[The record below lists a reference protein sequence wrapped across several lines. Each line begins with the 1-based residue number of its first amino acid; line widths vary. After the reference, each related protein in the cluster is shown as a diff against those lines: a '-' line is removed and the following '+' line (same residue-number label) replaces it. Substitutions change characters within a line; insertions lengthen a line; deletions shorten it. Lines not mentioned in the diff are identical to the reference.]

1 MSALSAV
8 AVWLQPVLLAGLVVG
23 VTAGDPAAP
32 WLALGVLVAPL
43 VALLAPPARLADVN
57 LVARTAV
64 AVAVTL
70 VLAAD
75 FVLAADAAALLGAA
89 PWLGVLLAAA
99 LALLVPLLPGAR
111 RTSAPMLTMAVAAL
125 LLPLV
130 SVALTTRTA
139 PWTAWS
145 RGGSRPALTFSET
158 SAWVRDGER
167 FARPARLTF
176 VEGQRVTVLS
186 PGTYRVVER
195 DAASPT
201 VREWHLTAGETL
213 TLRPGD
219 ELSIEA
225 GARLRFEAGRRVPG
239 APISGVAWADAP
251 DRDLALLPEALG
263 ALLTLVGGALAL
275 VPATRRGP
283 SAAAAPLA
291 LLVTTTAAIGWG
303 IYAGATAPDLALGG
317 SLPAPVMRLPTLAL
331 GPRTGAPLA
340 MLAVAALATLALS
353 AVVALR
359 GRLVATGSAAPAL
372 WAAAVGLAAAL
383 AAAAPDPWTVLVLG
397 LGLAAAA
404 CASLR
409 FAAAAEAAVAGSI
422 VGAGAFVALVGV
434 PVVAPGAA
442 VWPEV
447 LARYPVLAAMPLAWC
462 TTWVMSG
469 GGAARNS
476 ATSL

>member
-1 MSALSAV
+1 MTALAAV
-8 AVWLQPVLLAGLVVG
+8 AVWLQPALLAGLIVA

-43 VALLAPPARLADVN
+43 VALLAPETRLAAVN
-57 LVARTAV
+57 PVARVAV
-64 AVAVTL
+64 GVAVTL
-70 VLAAD
+70 VLGAD
-75 FVLAADAAALLGAA
+75 FVLAADAAALVGAA

-111 RTSAPMLTMAVAAL
+111 RTSAPMLTLAAAAL
-125 LLPLV
+125 LLPLM
-130 SVALTTRTA
+130 SVALTTGTA

-158 SAWVRDGER
+158 SAWVREGER
-167 FARPARLTF
+167 FARPARLAF
-176 VEGQRVTVLS
+176 VEGQRVTALS

-201 VREWHLTAGETL
+201 VREWHLAAGETL

-219 ELSIEA
+219 ELSVEA

-239 APISGVAWADAP
+239 APVSGVAWADAP
-251 DRDLALLPEALG
+251 DRGLALLPDALG

-283 SAAAAPLA
+283 SAAAAPIV

-317 SLPAPVMRLPTLAL
+317 SLPAPMMRLPTRAL
-331 GPRTGAPLA
+331 GARTGAPLA
-340 MLAVAALATLALS
+340 VLAVAALATLALS

-359 GRLVATGSAAPAL
+359 GRLVAAGSAAPAL
-372 WAAAVGLAAAL
+372 WAAAVGLAATL
-383 AAAAPDPWTVLVLG
+383 AATAPDPWALLVLG

-409 FAAAAEAAVAGSI
+409 FAAAGAAAVAGSV
-422 VGAGAFVALVGV
+422 VGAVAFVALVGV
-434 PVVAPGAA
+434 PLVAPEAA

-447 LARYPVLAAMPLAWC
+447 LARYPALAAMPLAWGA
-462 TTWVMSG
+462 TWVLSG
-469 GGAARNS
+469 GGDTRNS

>member
-1 MSALSAV
+1 MTALGAA
-8 AVWLQPVLLAGLVVG
+8 AVWLQPVLLAGLIVG

-43 VALLAPPARLADVN
+43 VALLAPEARLAHVN
-57 LVARTAV
+57 PVARV
-64 AVAVTL
+64 ALGVAVTL
-70 VLAAD
+70 VLSAD
-75 FVLAADAAALLGAA
+75 FVLAADAAVLLGAA

-99 LALLVPLLPGAR
+99 LALLLPLLPGAR
-111 RTSAPMLTMAVAAL
+111 QSSAPMLALAAGAL
-125 LLPLV
+125 LLPLI
-130 SVALTTRTA
+130 SVALTTGAA

-145 RGGSRPALTFSET
+145 RGSVRPALTFSET

-167 FARPARLTF
+167 FARAARLTF
-176 VEGQRVTVLS
+176 VEGQRVTALS

-195 DAASPT
+195 DATSPT
-201 VREWHLTAGETL
+201 VREWHLAAGETL

-219 ELSIEA
+219 ELSVEA

-239 APISGVAWADAP
+239 APVSGVAWADAP
-251 DRDLALLPEALG
+251 ERGLALLPEALG

-283 SAAAAPLA
+283 SAAAAPLV

-317 SLPAPVMRLPTLAL
+317 SLPAPVMRLPMRAL
-331 GPRTGAPLA
+331 GVRAGAPLA
-340 MLAVAALATLALS
+340 VLAVAALATLALA

-359 GRLVATGSAAPAL
+359 GRLVAAGSAAPAL
-372 WAAAVGLAAAL
+372 WAGAVALAAAL
-383 AAAAPDPWTVLVLG
+383 AAASPDPWTVLVLG
-397 LGLAAAA
+397 LGLAGAAGA
-404 CASLR
+404 ALR
-409 FAAAAEAAVAGSI
+409 FASAGDAALAGSL
-422 VGAGAFVALVGV
+422 VGAVAFVALVGL
-434 PVVAPGAA
+434 PVVAPAAA

-447 LARYPVLAAMPLAWC
+447 LGRYPALVAMPLAWC
-462 TTWVMSG
+462 ATWVLNG
-469 GGAARNS
+469 GGTTRNS